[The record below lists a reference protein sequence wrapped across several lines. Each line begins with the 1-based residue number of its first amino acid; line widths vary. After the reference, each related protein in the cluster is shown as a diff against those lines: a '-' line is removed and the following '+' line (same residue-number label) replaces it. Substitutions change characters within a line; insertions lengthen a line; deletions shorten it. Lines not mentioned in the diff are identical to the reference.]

1 MRLQAGKQPC
11 CGQANSN
18 RANRRAPYRRL
29 ISNGWAAPSA
39 ARTAATVV
47 GMSWIDVVLSTT
59 NVNTSSGVPAAPYSP
74 YQPLSGTQANRRRRI
89 AQPHQIRRDIGRN
102 AFHGLCVLRGTRK
115 QRAQNRAQQDCQP
128 LQMPDFCISSRIP
141 DHNPMTPT
149 SARQSVTACSV
160 PCVTAADS
168 SAVLPVMQAVA
179 QARIIMPAHKPF
191 IMRFTPFSRRC
202 SAFFL
207 SYHLYLNYVF
217 SMEEYY
223 YYEINRNCPQS

>member
-1 MRLQAGKQPC
+1 M
-11 CGQANSN
+11 
-18 RANRRAPYRRL
+18 

-47 GMSWIDVVLSTT
+47 GMSWMDVVLSTT
-59 NVNTSSGVPAAPYSP
+59 NVNTSSGVPAAPYSSYNRFP
-74 YQPLSGTQANRRRRI
+74 ARRPIGVAALLS
-89 AQPHQIRRDIGRN
+89 PIRLAVTLDAMPSMASVSCEARGNSGRKIGHSRT
-102 AFHGLCVLRGTRK
+102 VS
-115 QRAQNRAQQDCQP
+115 P

-149 SARQSVTACSV
+149 SARQSVTACSA

-168 SAVLPVMQAVA
+168 SAVLPVMQAVT
-179 QARIIMPAHKPF
+179 QARMIMPAHKPF

-202 SAFFL
+202 SAFFF
-207 SYHLYLNYVF
+207 SYHLYLDYVF
-217 SMEEYY
+217 SMEGYY